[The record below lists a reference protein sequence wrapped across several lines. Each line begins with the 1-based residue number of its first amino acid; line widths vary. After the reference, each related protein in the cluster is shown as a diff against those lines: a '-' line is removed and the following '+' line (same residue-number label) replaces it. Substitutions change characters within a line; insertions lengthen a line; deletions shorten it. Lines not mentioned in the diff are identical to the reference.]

1 MTLKIDWD
9 SKNNEFFVKVGT
21 GGNRRMVAK
30 TSREMSRK
38 LLNIGVN
45 PNVWKWT
52 RSAKKQIEK
61 EG

>member
-9 SKNNEFFVKVGT
+9 SKNKEFYVKVGT
-21 GGNRRMVAK
+21 GGGRRMIAK
-30 TSREMSRK
+30 TSREMSKK
-38 LLNIGVN
+38 LLDIGVN